1 MSNLADVIIWL
12 SIAYALLGVLL
23 LVICIFAR
31 IPWPVKAAAIVLTS
45 AFYVVSFFATRGLL
59 GWSSTDPLPPKFKLL
74 AARIV
79 EPHSLE
85 GDPGA
90 IHLWV
95 EALDDD
101 NFPSGVPRAYRLPY
115 DAHLAERTEAAVRA
129 SANGVP
135 QGGRTADFG
144 NGQGGNAQATA
155 REATPSTIITTGGG
169 DPSSGGPIDPQLD
182 QQQDQAINFTPL
194 APPRMPPK
202 DAQ

>member
-1 MSNLADVIIWL
+1 VSNLTDVIIWL

-23 LVICIFAR
+23 LVVCVFAR
-31 IPWPVKAAAIVLTS
+31 IPWPVKAGAIVLTS

-59 GWSSTDPLPPKFKLL
+59 GWSSTDSLPPKFKLL
-74 AARIV
+74 GARIV
-79 EPHSLE
+79 EPHSLV
-85 GDPGA
+85 GDPGT

-115 DAHLAERTEAAVRA
+115 DAHLAEKTEAAVRA

-144 NGQGGNAQATA
+144 TGQGGNAEAAA

-182 QQQDQAINFTPL
+182 QQQNQAINFTPL
-194 APPRMPPK
+194 APPRMPSK

>member
-1 MSNLADVIIWL
+1 VTNLASDVILL

-23 LVICIFAR
+23 LIVCVFAKV
-31 IPWPVKAAAIVLTS
+31 PWPVKAGLIVLTS

-95 EALDDD
+95 EALDDN
-101 NFPSGVPRAYRLPY
+101 NFPSGVPRAYRLSY
-115 DAHLAERTEAAVRA
+115 DAHLAEKTEAAIRA
-129 SANGVP
+129 SADGKP

-144 NGQGGNAQATA
+144 NGQGGVSEATA
-155 REATPSTIITTGGG
+155 REVTPSTITTTGGG
-169 DPSSGGPIDPQLD
+169 DPSSGGPLDPQSPHGESKT
-182 QQQDQAINFTPL
+182 INFAPL

-202 DAQ
+202 DAK

>member
-1 MSNLADVIIWL
+1 MTSLASDIILL

-23 LVICIFAR
+23 LVICVFAKV
-31 IPWPVKAAAIVLTS
+31 PWPVKAGLIVLTS

-74 AARIV
+74 GARIV
-79 EPHSLE
+79 EPHSLV
-85 GDPGA
+85 GDPGT

-182 QQQDQAINFTPL
+182 NQENRAVNFTPL